1 MSKISWHQ
9 YCYLPRLGR
18 CRTRTSAIRA
28 GLAVEVYDER
38 RVVLCGEEVVH
49 LFDPLRQLIVLP
61 GGQVLCHGLDSC
73 ETKAQNKREE
83 EGV

>member
-1 MSKISWHQ
+1 
-9 YCYLPRLGR
+9 
-18 CRTRTSAIRA
+18 
-28 GLAVEVYDER
+28 VEVYDER